1 MGLSLEA
8 SATKSE
14 HTFQEED
21 PGFQHLNLL
30 TLLSRVTFHLSPL
43 ARNGPEEHSMRARSH
58 GTAPRGIHASPLARN
73 GSKGHSM
80 RARSHG
86 TAPRGIPCEPARTEL
101 LRPAQKP
108 VKTCAFCNF
117 WFRKLQKAI
126 KNTGFS
132 FWAAKKQ
139 MKTQVFAMGGPKL
152 VNWTFAEKST
162 SM

>member
-73 GSKGHSM
+73 GSEGHSM

-86 TAPRGIPCEPARTEL
+86 MAPAGA
-101 LRPAQKP
+101 
-108 VKTCAFCNF
+108 KTCENLCF
-117 WFRKLQKAI
+117 LQFLVSKIAESN
-126 KNTGFS
+126 KKHMFFFVGCKKTCENTGFCYGRP
-132 FWAAKKQ
+132 
-139 MKTQVFAMGGPKL
+139 KTCELHFC
-152 VNWTFAEKST
+152 
-162 SM
+162 